1 MNISDY
7 RENPTTEFSNIE
19 AGEVFFSPE
28 TERFYL
34 RMDTIRSYDDEE
46 RYDAVDLS
54 DGCPVYF
61 DDDEKVEKVKA
72 NITITNPH

>member
-19 AGEVFFSPE
+19 EGEVFFSPE

-34 RMDTIRSYDDEE
+34 RMDTIRSFDDEE
-46 RYDAVDLS
+46 RYNAVDLS

-61 DDDEKVEKVKA
+61 GENEDVEKVRA
-72 NITITNPH
+72 DITIKNPY